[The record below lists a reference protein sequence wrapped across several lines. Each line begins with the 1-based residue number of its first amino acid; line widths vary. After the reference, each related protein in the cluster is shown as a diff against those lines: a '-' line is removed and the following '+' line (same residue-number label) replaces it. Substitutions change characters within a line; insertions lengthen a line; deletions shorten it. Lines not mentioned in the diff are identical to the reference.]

1 MQLQTSLVKPRLKII
16 LSNEIGIISKEILDQ
31 INSKLSK
38 MLKVNEWKNTAS
50 VIIWLKKLNKKVHTN
65 F

>member
-38 MLKVNEWKNTAS
+38 ILKVNE
-50 VIIWLKKLNKKVHTN
+50 
-65 F
+65 

>member
-1 MQLQTSLVKPRLKII
+1 MQLQASLVKQRLKII

-38 MLKVNEWKNTAS
+38 ILKVNE
-50 VIIWLKKLNKKVHTN
+50 
-65 F
+65 

>member
-1 MQLQTSLVKPRLKII
+1 MQLQATLVKPRLKTV

-38 MLKVNEWKNTAS
+38 ILKVNEWKNTAS
-50 VIIWLKKLNKKVHTN
+50 VINWLKKLNKKVHTN

>member
-38 MLKVNEWKNTAS
+38 ILKVNEWKNTAS
-50 VIIWLKKLNKKVHTN
+50 VINWLKKLNKKGHTN

>member
-1 MQLQTSLVKPRLKII
+1 MQLQATLVKPRLKTV

-31 INSKLSK
+31 INSKLCK
-38 MLKVNEWKNTAS
+38 ILKVNQWKNTTR
-50 VIIWLKKLNKKVHTN
+50 VINWLKKLNVKVHIN